1 MSTRSSNLDSKVN
14 KLSAQTHSLSTPW
27 SRREWG
33 LLWGVIALVLLAMLG
48 PHVGDSPHQHQ
59 FADQRML
66 WGIPCA
72 LDVLSNLPFAVLGVW
87 GLVAL
92 YGTRAQLPKPDVRA
106 GRTGRGAAWPQPQLQ
121 PQSLAQ
127 VWQVSATVFFVG
139 LLCTTVG
146 SSWYHWQPD
155 AQGLLWDRMGMA
167 VAFTG
172 LLSVAVS
179 GRISARAGWASLALL
194 SLAAPAAVLWWAH
207 SHNVLPWAVVQLG
220 GMLVVLVLACMPRVP
235 VVNSMSTIPVL
246 NLWAVIGWYA
256 LAKVAEGTDHWVF
269 AATGQWVSG
278 HTLKHILA
286 AGAAVPVVVALV
298 RWQRARAAVAEQ
310 MH

>member
-1 MSTRSSNLDSKVN
+1 MRSPSCVGNLDAASR
-14 KLSAQTHSLSTPW
+14 SRSTPW
-27 SRREWG
+27 SRKEWG
-33 LLWGVIALVLLAMLG
+33 LLVGVVALVLLAMLG
-48 PHVGDSPHQHQ
+48 PHIGDSPHQHH
-59 FADQRML
+59 FADQRVL

-72 LDVLSNLPFAVLGVW
+72 LDVLSNLPFAVLGAW
-87 GLVAL
+87 GLVVLYRGGHFDRARREAL
-92 YGTRAQLPKPDVRA
+92 GGAHSRSGTLSGALLPLQPLC
-106 GRTGRGAAWPQPQLQ
+106 AAWR
-121 PQSLAQ
+121 
-127 VWQVSATVFFVG
+127 VSATVFFMG
-139 LLCTTVG
+139 LLCTALG

-172 LLSVAVS
+172 LLAVAIS
-179 GRISARAGWASLALL
+179 GRISARAGWAALALL